1 MRRRAR
7 ASVTGDLCS
16 DVGAARALPVAS
28 AASAVGQARGTETG
42 ARVGLAAH
50 GLGRAD
56 LSSAFFVTARV
67 RRRTVGPAGTV
78 AG

>member
-7 ASVTGDLCS
+7 ASVTGDLWSAVRATC
-16 DVGAARALPVAS
+16 ALPVAS
-28 AASAVGQARGTETG
+28 AVSAVGQARETG
-42 ARVGLAAH
+42 ARSGLAAY

-67 RRRTVGPAGTV
+67 CRRTVGRAGTV
-78 AG
+78 AA

>member
-7 ASVTGDLCS
+7 ASVTGDLWS

-28 AASAVGQARGTETG
+28 AASAVGQARETG
-42 ARVGLAAH
+42 ARAGLAAH

-67 RRRTVGPAGTV
+67 RRRKVGPAGTV